1 MAIRYALIFILGLS
15 VGFAEKQATEK
26 TRTETPKNAKT
37 AKPDNAVTIPADAT
51 EVTPGIYR
59 HTDSSGKSWRYR
71 KTPFGVVKM
80 EDKSPDATP
89 PASPDT
95 PSNPFGGAPG
105 ASAAANITAV
115 EEGDTVRFERA
126 TPFGPYKWTR
136 KKSELT
142 ADEQQVLER
151 SRTRKSENTETK
163 E

>member
-1 MAIRYALIFILGLS
+1 MAIRYALIFVLGLS
-15 VGFAEKQATEK
+15 AAFAEKQPAEKKKTES
-26 TRTETPKNAKT
+26 RKNAK
-37 AKPDNAVTIPADAT
+37 ADSAVIIPADAT

-59 HTDSSGKSWRYR
+59 HADSSGKNWLYR

-80 EDKSPDATP
+80 EDKSPDANP
-89 PASPDT
+89 PAT
-95 PSNPFGGAPG
+95 PETHGNPFGGAPS
-105 ASAAANITAV
+105 ASAAPNITAF

-142 ADEQQVLER
+142 ADELQILER
-151 SRTRKSENTETK
+151 SRARKSENAETK